1 MLFDCVATTTTTII
15 IICSIRRFGGILSS
29 SRVADVKVNWL
40 LTDILL
46 IQLLHE
52 TMGRRR
58 GEKGSYRN
66 LFSSYYNF
74 FFFWL
79 VPLEFAHL
87 LLRFPAV
94 WHGLCRPV
102 AKDMRRSSQGG
113 SLA

>member
-46 IQLLHE
+46 LQLLHE

-58 GEKGSYRN
+58 GEKGGYRN
-66 LFSSYYNF
+66 LFSSSYYLF
-74 FFFWL
+74 FFFGSFHWSL
-79 VPLEFAHL
+79 PICYCVSPPFGTV
-87 LLRFPAV
+87 F
-94 WHGLCRPV
+94 V
-102 AKDMRRSSQGG
+102 ALSPKICDGAAKEG
-113 SLA
+113 P